1 MRHSYAKSRRNST
14 KGRKGKNND
23 TKTGLRRSGLSGN
36 AARRWQKLKG
46 LKKRLRKIRRRP

>member
-23 TKTGLRRSGLSGN
+23 TRTGWRRRGLSGN